1 MTSKKMIKKINKNL
15 GKIIMYSVLI
25 LMCLAVLFPFAI
37 VISTSLKT
45 YADSVTVKESVEL
58 LTDDIINYLFNDV
71 EVYEYLSEGTNKIT
85 FSYEEAKK
93 IKAIM
98 VYDSADY
105 LYAGKEASVKVG
117 GHSFELKFNPDYCY
131 VDEYGFEMK
140 IPGSAAILEFEE
152 LEAKEVTLTFKG
164 DISIN
169 EIVILGK

>member
-1 MTSKKMIKKINKNL
+1 MK
-15 GKIIMYSVLI
+15 
-25 LMCLAVLFPFAI
+25 A
-37 VISTSLKT
+37 
-45 YADSVTVKESVEL
+45 TVKESVEL

-105 LYAGKEASVKVG
+105 LFAGKEASVDVG
-117 GHSFELKFNPDYCY
+117 GHSFDLKFNPDYCY

-164 DISIN
+164 DISLN